1 MVALQS
7 RLDQASRRIS
17 VNEIENDSLT
27 SERDRAVRKLQE
39 ACEGI
44 NKLTKKLSVRER
56 ELETSQRQLETTEN
70 LRHDNDTL
78 RRDLVSLK
86 HGRDALELENAS
98 LQDENSRLQQEAD
111 SFRSEIDTL
120 RKQHQSLIAEN
131 RTLRTSNQSLI
142 TDNEDLRENL
152 DGVQH
157 EVDAA
162 KELYEG
168 LQLELENVKQEKTT
182 LQEDND
188 SLVRH
193 NEKYFNDNKNL
204 RRENSGFER
213 SLHDMHDENL
223 QLKEEMETLKQ
234 QLDIC
239 RPIPKEDFSAQLD
252 EETEENMTSAF
263 FIPDITMN
271 TNESGPAENT
281 NTDGLPAL
289 PEFTNPHTRLSTIPD
304 VTEEQTDK
312 SVEVSSQSNKQQA
325 THQRKKSATKE
336 TEQPQAKVAF
346 SIPAASVRSSK
357 STSNLANQGSKRRS
371 TSQSKLKKTAFQ
383 DVDSV
388 PENDDSTGLQF
399 RDHTTGE
406 QLVFPEDAKP
416 RKSRQQ
422 DETTQSHKSQRKHS
436 QSHSS
441 QKQDLL
447 SMKIV
452 EGSKNSC
459 PALSDEARRVLD
471 ELCEHNCR
479 NCTVCSRI
487 SAHRGLL
494 SSNDLASG
502 KKRVTVPR
510 PVPVTDR
517 NLPEDATMR
526 PARSP
531 GHALAMVIKGLE
543 DEVQHLKLELTR
555 LQASYNS
562 TDGAIGRRE
571 RLSISASINDHLKRL
586 DAKNDQIYS
595 LHDVLEGQKA
605 VGQAMSEEEIEW
617 TVLSITGMTV
627 RDVTNVSEQL
637 TWEGIPDL

>member
-1 MVALQS
+1 
-7 RLDQASRRIS
+7 
-17 VNEIENDSLT
+17 
-27 SERDRAVRKLQE
+27 
-39 ACEGI
+39 
-44 NKLTKKLSVRER
+44 
-56 ELETSQRQLETTEN
+56 

-78 RRDLVSLK
+78 RRDLISLK

-98 LQDENSRLQQEAD
+98 LQDENMRLHQELE
-111 SFRSEIDTL
+111 SLRSEIDTV

-131 RTLRTSNQSLI
+131 RTLRTSNQTLI
-142 TDNEDLRENL
+142 TDNEDLRESL

-157 EVDAA
+157 ELDAA
-162 KELYEG
+162 RELYES
-168 LQLELENVKQEKTT
+168 LQLDMENVKQEKTT

-213 SLHDMHDENL
+213 SLHDMHNENL
-223 QLKEEMETLKQ
+223 QLKEEMEALRQ

-263 FIPDITMN
+263 FIPDITVN
-271 TNESGPAENT
+271 TNESGPADNT
-281 NTDGLPAL
+281 NTEGLPAL
-289 PEFTNPHTRLSTIPD
+289 PELTNPHTRLSTIPD
-304 VTEEQTDK
+304 VTEEQTDR
-312 SVEVSSQSNKQQA
+312 SVEVGPSSQSIKQQR
-325 THQRKKSATKE
+325 RKSITKE
-336 TEQPQAKVAF
+336 IEQPQAKVAF
-346 SIPAASVRSSK
+346 SIPEPSIRSSK

-371 TSQSKLKKTAFQ
+371 NSQSKLKKTAFQ
-383 DVDSV
+383 IVDSA
-388 PENDDSTGLQF
+388 PEHDDSTGLQLN
-399 RDHTTGE
+399 DNTTQE
-406 QLVFPEDAKP
+406 QLIFNEDAKL
-416 RKSRQQ
+416 RKSKQQ
-422 DETTQSHKSQRKHS
+422 DETTQSHKSQRRHS
-436 QSHSS
+436 RSQSS
-441 QKQDLL
+441 QKQELS
-447 SMKIV
+447 SMKMAEI
-452 EGSKNSC
+452 SKNSC

-487 SAHRGLL
+487 SSHRGML
-494 SSNDLASG
+494 SSNDVASG

-510 PVPVTDR
+510 PIPVTDR
-517 NLPEDATMR
+517 DLREDATMR

-543 DEVQHLKLELTR
+543 DEVQHLKLELTH
-555 LQASYNS
+555 LQAAYNS

-571 RLSISASINDHLKRL
+571 RLSISASINDLLKRL

-637 TWEGIPDL
+637 TWEGLPDL